1 MDKDCEPSAGEL
13 IGKSPPA
20 IVPLA
25 KFDYQLVRLLRTIS
39 DFLSA
44 VKFETTVVMKR
55 HHTGERALNAGRTK
69 KPGTRPRPVT
79 DGPRDFLAR
88 YAIV

>member
-1 MDKDCEPSAGEL
+1 MDEDGEPGAGEL

-25 KFDYQLVRLLRTIS
+25 MFDYQLVRLLRTIS
-39 DFLSA
+39 DFLFP

-55 HHTGERALNAGRTK
+55 HHTGERVMNAGRTK
-69 KPGTRPRPVT
+69 EQGTRPRPVT